1 MCHFIEKVECVGK
14 EKTKQAKSEP
24 CQRLP
29 FYGKSA
35 IMPHISKEE
44 DVAMAEKIKPLIV
57 ALDTNVFDNANYF
70 YDGLDLDILKQYID
84 DGVIGKLIISD
95 VVVRECKRH
104 LSETAENLAEDFATK
119 FDSLDWKRVSTIGA
133 LPSIPGLI
141 DKDAMSAGLI
151 KMYDEYLAA
160 THAEIVD
167 SKSVDIE
174 KVISDYFNEVPP
186 FKGGKKTGKKKD
198 HKKYEFPDAIIIA
211 RLKQVAEEY
220 GELRVVSD
228 DADWKAAFWGNE
240 KVKFYKEIKELFAD
254 ITLEE
259 KVGTRAIKYFN
270 EHQVQFNNRIEQ
282 MLRTKPVEVYAQV
295 RDRHGEEHKEAYDD
309 FEILNI
315 GVSSKI
321 TNVDYVGKL
330 TVIITAT
337 VYALFE
343 LEGMFF
349 NEVYPEPVGWGYESS
364 ELYIEMAGKAKEFH
378 QIKFPVQV
386 TYVIKEE
393 KISKMVKAD
402 PQLPRKLVLDEGTV
416 EDRRFIDT
424 EGFSTYKKEY
434 QCECGH
440 NFIVDLMEHVDT
452 TYPDGERGMGSEL
465 DHYIHCTDK
474 CPNCGRHYIISGDVY
489 EYPVGM
495 LSLDDTK
502 IEWKNTKKDK

>member
-1 MCHFIEKVECVGK
+1 
-14 EKTKQAKSEP
+14 
-24 CQRLP
+24 
-29 FYGKSA
+29 
-35 IMPHISKEE
+35 
-44 DVAMAEKIKPLIV
+44 MAEKIKPLIV

-70 YDGLDLDILKQYID
+70 YSGLDLDILKQYID

-104 LSETAENLAEDFATK
+104 LSETAENLTEDFATK

-133 LPSIPGLI
+133 LPSVPEII
-141 DKDAMSAGLI
+141 DKDAMTAGLI
-151 KMYDEYLAA
+151 KMYDEYLIA

-167 SKSVDIE
+167 SKGVDIE
-174 KVISDYFNEVPP
+174 NVISDYFNEVPP

-211 RLKQVAEEY
+211 RLKEVAEKY

-228 DADWKAAFWGNE
+228 DPDWKAAFWGNE

-295 RDRHGEEHKEAYDD
+295 RDRHGEERKEAYDD

-315 GVSSKI
+315 GVSAKI

-330 TVIITAT
+330 TAIITAT
-337 VYALFE
+337 VFALFE

-349 NEVYPEPVGWGYESS
+349 NEVYPEQVGWGDEGGEPSY
-364 ELYIEMAGKAKEFH
+364 EMAGIVKEFH

-386 TYVIKEE
+386 TYIIKEE
-393 KISKMVKAD
+393 KIDRMAKAD

-416 EDRRFIDT
+416 DDRRSIDT
-424 EGFSTYKKEY
+424 EGFYTYKKEY
-434 QCECGH
+434 QCKCGH
-440 NFIVDLMEHVDT
+440 KFIVDLIEQVDT
-452 TYPDGERGMGSEL
+452 TYPEGERNMGTEL
-465 DHYIHCTDK
+465 DHYVYCKDK
-474 CPNCGRHYIISGDVY
+474 CQNCGRKYLISGDVY
-489 EYPVGM
+489 EYPIGM
-495 LSLDDTK
+495 MSLDNTK
-502 IEWKNTKKDK
+502 IEWEEEHKDK